1 MNRFFASILILRP
14 MNIILCIFSVLIA
27 AFIVDGLL
35 SPILPYAMLTVL
47 CFAGA
52 SNILND
58 VLDIHIDKINRP
70 ERVLPK
76 GSLRIQDSLILM
88 SLLYAIGIMTTTFL
102 QPVGRLIALVIIL
115 PLLFLYTP
123 LFKRLPFLGNLV
135 VGSVLGLV
143 FVFTEGALYGSVDK
157 MWIPFYLVTALST
170 IRELCKDG
178 EDISGDSKEG
188 LQTFPGK
195 FGLISTLRFLRILSI
210 VFCFFAITPFT
221 YGIYGI
227 YYLLTLILGVQI
239 PLLYSVFILLREN
252 SCSSDYSKVAK
263 ILKVITIFGMLVI
276 FSSAF

>member
-58 VLDIHIDKINRP
+58 VLDIHIDKLNRP

-76 GSLRIQDSLILM
+76 GSLRIQDSMILM
-88 SLLYAIGIMTTTFL
+88 SLLYSIGIMTTTFL
-102 QPVGRLIALVIIL
+102 QPVGRLLALVIIL

-157 MWIPFYLVTALST
+157 MWIPFSLATALST